1 MLDPRAYYV
10 TLSKLVEEI
19 DQNHVFNFYQ
29 KHIEMQESIDK
40 QTLLRE
46 FNIAQTLCRHI
57 KKERLMLK

>member
-46 FNIAQTLCRHI
+46 FNIA
-57 KKERLMLK
+57 